1 MGGFYIDINLNN
13 IHMMKVIVGSTNPVK
28 INSTKLAFETAFP
41 EDEFEIEGVSVVS
54 GVRDQPMS
62 NEETL
67 LGAKNRALNAKEKHK
82 ADFWVGIEGGI
93 EEHENEL
100 EAFAWMV
107 ILGADGSKGK
117 SRTSSFVLPHEVSLL
132 VRSGLE
138 LGQADDQVFNQSHSK
153 QKNGAVGLLT
163 NDIIDRSEYYKQAV
177 ILALVPF
184 LKPELY

>member
-1 MGGFYIDINLNN
+1 
-13 IHMMKVIVGSTNPVK
+13 MKKIIVGSTNPVK
-28 INSTKLAFETAFP
+28 INCTKEAFETAFP
-41 EDEFEIEGVSVVS
+41 DDEFEVEGVTAVS
-54 GVRDQPMS
+54 EVRDQPMS
-62 NEETL
+62 NDETL
-67 LGAKNRALNAKEKHK
+67 LGARNRAKFVKERKE
-82 ADFWVGIEGGI
+82 ADYWVGIEGGI
-93 EEHENEL
+93 EEHENLL

-107 ILGADGSKGK
+107 ILDADGSEGK

-132 VRSGLE
+132 VRAGME

-163 NDIIDRSEYYKQAV
+163 NDLIDRAEYYKQAM

>member
-1 MGGFYIDINLNN
+1 MK
-13 IHMMKVIVGSTNPVK
+13 KVIVGSTNPVK
-28 INSTKLAFETAFP
+28 VNCTKLAFETAFP
-41 EDEFEIEGVSVVS
+41 DDEFEVEGVSVVS
-54 GVRDQPMS
+54 HVRDQPLS
-62 NEETL
+62 SEETL
-67 LGAKNRALNAKEKHK
+67 IGARNRAKNAHSNHEG
-82 ADFWVGIEGGI
+82 DYWVGIEGGI
-93 EEHENEL
+93 EDHQDEL

-107 ILGADGSKGK
+107 VMGADGTVGK

-138 LGQADDQVFNQSHSK
+138 LGQADDQVFNQTHSK
-153 QKNGAVGLLT
+153 QRNGAVGLLT